1 MKSFLIQ
8 MIYMAVSTGFLLWEI
23 QKMKFPVTDEDRKKK
38 HSTVKKYENEV
49 KSTNQLQVGD

>member
-23 QKMKFPVTDEDRKKK
+23 QKMKLPVAGEDRKKK
-38 HSTVKKYENEV
+38 HGAVKKYENEV
-49 KSTNQLQVGD
+49 KSNNQFQVGD